1 MSLVGSLEDL
11 GLADIL
17 QIVSLAQKSGRLL
30 LRSGADS
37 GRILLRAGLVCG
49 GAIKGER
56 DNLRALLLEGEH
68 LPPEQFEEASRLADD
83 EGLSLVSA
91 VARVAAMEIA
101 AIEGLRREH
110 TERSVM
116 RMFGWT
122 SGEFSFEVRG
132 DIDPEDE
139 ELELTSGI
147 NTQYLAMEASR
158 LRDEGV
164 DLDVPDDVEDQTS
177 AAIAPFEHSAPDDP
191 NDRMLSAMAPVEDP
205 AEIDEDSPIDA
216 LALASARAVDADV
229 SREDAGAFDPDDCE
243 LRFAG
248 EAAAAEALA
257 SDAPVDAVSVESEFE
272 AGTEVPVEQEP
283 SPAHDETQAPAPTS
297 DAEALAAPPRVEG
310 ELALTSVPK
319 VGPQRP
325 IPAQPG
331 PAPAAGGEAS
341 GFPVVAMDPDLSGLE
356 WLKTALAED
365 GRRVHIFQQAE
376 PAMTRVRQYL
386 VRGERP
392 LVLVSPRIDGT
403 FEAPEVEALVMRLR
417 GLAPGMP
424 VLELICEGRDVPGS
438 VRGATGTVRR
448 PMAPGHDPEGW
459 FLYRPLAESLR
470 TDIGR
475 ASRGWTSAVRR
486 PDSEVLRQLKAVSQ
500 RLRNPQQED
509 VLSLVLEFAAESFE
523 RVAVFMLRDEHA
535 LGMVGRRLPAG
546 ASALRDVRWN
556 VDELPDLL
564 HRAIVEQTGIHGDL
578 TDPGNEGLFD
588 LLGESS
594 APAYA
599 APIESGGCVAAVLYA
614 DAGADGVLADT
625 TALEIVLHEAGLAL
639 DRALLERTLSRS

>member
-122 SGEFSFEVRG
+122 SGEFSFEVRS

-147 NTQYLAMEASR
+147 NSQYLAMEASR
-158 LRDEGV
+158 LRDEGM
-164 DLDVPDDVEDQTS
+164 DLDVPGDVEERTS
-177 AAIAPFEHSAPDDP
+177 AEVAPFEDFAPDDP
-191 NDRMLSAMAPVEDP
+191 HDRMPLGAP
-205 AEIDEDSPIDA
+205 AEIDGDSPIDA
-216 LALASARAVDADV
+216 LALASVRAVDADR

-248 EAAAAEALA
+248 EDTAAEALA

-272 AGTEVPVEQEP
+272 AGIEVPVEGEP
-283 SPAHDETQAPAPTS
+283 SPAHDETEAPAPTS
-297 DAEALAAPPRVEG
+297 DAEALAAAPRVEG
-310 ELALTSVPK
+310 ELALTSVAT
-319 VGPQRP
+319 VAPQSA
-325 IPAQPG
+325 IPAEPG
-331 PAPAAGGEAS
+331 PTPAGGEVP

-356 WLKTALAED
+356 WLKTVLAEG

-376 PAMTRVRQYL
+376 PAMTRIRQYL

-403 FEAPEVEALVMRLR
+403 FEAPEVEALVTRLR

-424 VLELICEGRDVPGS
+424 VLELICEGRDVSGS

-448 PMAPGHDPEGW
+448 PMSPGHDPEGW

-475 ASRGWTSAVRR
+475 ASRAWTSAVRR
-486 PDSEVLRQLKAVSQ
+486 PDIDVLRQLKAVSQ

-523 RVAVFMLRDEHA
+523 RVAVFMLRDDQA

-546 ASALRDVRWN
+546 ASALRNVRWN
-556 VDELPDLL
+556 VDELPELL
-564 HRAIVEQTGIHGDL
+564 HRAIVEQSGIHGDL
-578 TDPGNEGLFD
+578 TDPGNEGLFG
-588 LLGESS
+588 LLGESA
-594 APAYA
+594 APAYV

-614 DAGADGVLADT
+614 DAGAGGNLADT

-639 DRALLERTLSRS
+639 DRALLERTLSSR